1 MMFLKMQYQW
11 CKKFPPPIL
20 EGVQIKERRG
30 GEGKEKGKE
39 NEKGKK
45 GKKRGM
51 VGMEGSGQV
60 GKEIGKRG
68 SE

>member
-1 MMFLKMQYQW
+1 MIFLKMQYQW

-45 GKKRGM
+45 GK
-51 VGMEGSGQV
+51 
-60 GKEIGKRG
+60 
-68 SE
+68 